1 MSVRDTEKLV
11 KSLQNE
17 KKKKKEEKE
26 KIDPKLEAVYHDLEE
41 QMKGILGTKVCINHK
56 DAKKGK
62 LEIEYYSQDELDRII
77 DMIRTIQNKCRK
89 IGIKA
94 YLKF

>member
-1 MSVRDTEKLV
+1 MKKRR
-11 KSLQNE
+11 
-17 KKKKKEEKE
+17 KKKKNRRQQQLE

-77 DMIRTIQNKCRK
+77 DMIRTIQK
-89 IGIKA
+89 
-94 YLKF
+94 